1 VQSRYAEDQ
10 LPLDII
16 MSLKNLCLAGLSI
29 ATLSLS
35 GCALLK
41 PSSLVN
47 LQYSS
52 IDKLVMECQT
62 RSRFTTPYV
71 AGEVI
76 QSDSYALISMSAE
89 PPANSQKGE
98 LCIVDKRHG
107 NIEITSTDELS
118 FSGSVL

>member
-1 VQSRYAEDQ
+1 M
-10 LPLDII
+10 P
-16 MSLKNLCLAGLSI
+16 MKNLCLAGLSI
-29 ATLSLS
+29 AALGLSS
-35 GCALLK
+35 CALLK

-52 IDKLVMECQT
+52 TEKLVMECQT

-89 PPANSQKGE
+89 PPANTQKGE
-98 LCIVDKRHG
+98 LCIVDKRSG
-107 NIEITSTDELS
+107 NIEITSTDQLS
-118 FSGSVL
+118 FSWSVL